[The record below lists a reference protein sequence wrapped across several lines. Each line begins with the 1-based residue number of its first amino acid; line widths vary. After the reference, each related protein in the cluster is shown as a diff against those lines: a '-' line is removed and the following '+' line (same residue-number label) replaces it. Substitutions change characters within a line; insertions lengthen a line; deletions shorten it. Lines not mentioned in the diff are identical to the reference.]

1 MINQGNRCITYSS
14 WLVHEW
20 QEASEKRAPA
30 AEASAAAPEKASL
43 PALVK
48 AAPAAQRSAP
58 LPDATPSPLPS
69 SPGTAPS
76 SIALEAKPVQ
86 ILIKLGLASSAAGL
100 PGSSQ
105 RVAFIDN
112 LTKDLAQASG
122 LPVTQFEIRM
132 VHTQFGLSI
141 DAVIHPNSAGLG
153 PNPMMVAMDLDRQT
167 RDHNSRLFSGVV
179 TRHVQE
185 LTLVDSPAQVF
196 APAPN
201 ENAAVTESLG
211 ISKVWQLRLGLIKAQ
226 NLPKKD
232 LMGNADSFVTFDMTG
247 QQQQKSKT
255 IKNTLNPE
263 WNEEFVFDVYDEKQE
278 LVLKVWDWDAVK
290 QKQTD
295 EIGEVRLKLAELSE
309 ALAAFL
315 VLGKSNFRTIDIMKH
330 GRHVVS
336 GKDSEKATVTLFLS
350 ASNKMNG
357 GSEAASV
364 GATEVDPTAQQP
376 IDTMV
381 GCTMLFDCDYRTVMQ
396 REELIKCQLRQDLAA
411 ALNVSAERFSTPK
424 FEAGRLVA
432 NFNILPVMGTAAVSS
447 SFFVD
452 DMSASRPC
460 ASLMKELIEQA
471 NDVRSPLRQQPLT
484 RCMAKVSAQP
494 APHPA
499 VPEARDHAAIPKDDF
514 IRMSSAYISLRVA
527 CARAL
532 PLVGGR
538 PPNVFVEAKVGD
550 LRKHSRIVAS
560 SDAPT
565 FDWLA
570 HFPVYPN
577 LNDPSTVVH
586 VQLMDMEEALHGRM
600 MGATTFTVSGL
611 RKDWLDNSLNEGW
624 FPLLREGISATQGA
638 VKIRIEYVP
647 SHKEQAEEHKIRS
660 TPTQNIAQGSTGFD
674 DNKAEELL
682 KAGNLCQ
689 LNEDFPGALGL
700 YTKALTLA
708 RNADL
713 KLSIFHNRSVA
724 LGKMSRWDEALQC
737 ANECVRIDPNGFRGI
752 VAQGDAL
759 TGLGRLSEAL
769 EAFEAAQALDP
780 QNQVSPSLHHALQIH

>member
-1 MINQGNRCITYSS
+1 MINQGTRFITYSR
-14 WLVHEW
+14 WLEW

-30 AEASAAAPEKASL
+30 AEVSAAPPESL
-43 PALVK
+43 PALAK

-58 LPDATPSPLPS
+58 LPDAAPSPLPS

-76 SIALEAKPVQ
+76 LIALEAKPVQ

-112 LTKDLAQASG
+112 LTKDLAQASD

-185 LTLVDSPAQVF
+185 LTLVDSPAQVL

-201 ENAAVTESLG
+201 EKAAVTESLS

-226 NLPKKD
+226 NLPKKN
-232 LMGNADSFVTFDMTG
+232 LMENSDSFVTFDMTG
-247 QQQQKSKT
+247 QKQQKSKT

-263 WNEEFVFDVYDEKQE
+263 WNEEFVFDVYNEKQE

-290 QKQTD
+290 QKQSD

-315 VLGKSNFRTIDIMKH
+315 VLGKSSFRTINIMKQD
-330 GRHVVS
+330 RHVI

-364 GATEVDPTAQQP
+364 GVTEVDPTAQQP
-376 IDTMV
+376 IDAMV

-396 REELIKCQLRQDLAA
+396 REELIKCQLRQDLAV

-424 FEAGRLVA
+424 LEAGRLVA

-460 ASLMKELIEQA
+460 ASLMKELMEQA

-484 RCMAKVSAQP
+484 SCMAKVSAQP

-514 IRMSSAYISLRVA
+514 IRMSSAYIFLRVT

-538 PPNVFVEAKVGD
+538 PPNVFVEAQVGD

-570 HFPVYPN
+570 HFPISPD

-638 VKIRIEYVP
+638 VK
-647 SHKEQAEEHKIRS
+647 
-660 TPTQNIAQGSTGFD
+660 
-674 DNKAEELL
+674 
-682 KAGNLCQ
+682 
-689 LNEDFPGALGL
+689 
-700 YTKALTLA
+700 
-708 RNADL
+708 
-713 KLSIFHNRSVA
+713 
-724 LGKMSRWDEALQC
+724 M
-737 ANECVRIDPNGFRGI
+737 
-752 VAQGDAL
+752 
-759 TGLGRLSEAL
+759 
-769 EAFEAAQALDP
+769 
-780 QNQVSPSLHHALQIH
+780 